1 MPEHN
6 AARLRSLRK
15 KSGLTQ
21 KELAVLLGFTSDLA
35 ISRHERSK
43 AIPHLLTALGYE
55 VIFGAKIAD
64 QFLELHLSVESVT
77 EQRLQ
82 ELEARLQA
90 LDAKGRNAA
99 CIARVLEFLC
109 MRRNPELNTGNN
121 EA

>member
-1 MPEHN
+1 MPESN

-43 AIPHLLTALGYE
+43 AVPHLLTALGYE
-55 VIFGAKIAD
+55 VIFGAKISD
-64 QFLELHLSVESVT
+64 QFSGLYQSVERVT

-99 CIARVLEFLC
+99 RIARVLEFLC
-109 MRRNPELNTGNN
+109 VRRNPELNTGSD